1 MYDNP
6 IQQRELLICYQ
17 VCSPKY
23 TEKNYCVI
31 YYENPIH
38 QDEKQQEHS
47 LTVSKEYTTPPKR
60 VRLVY
65 NTLTGIYNT
74 ITRQDVFCDHNKT
87 SQYCQRDSKYVPS
100 KAIPRVS
107 YCVKCAGTVPP
118 PVQPPPRSPV
128 SYGEAGEGKRRFVKL
143 NGMCIV
149 FFLAAGIQSKGSFL

>member
-1 MYDNP
+1 MKTPYTKTKNNKN
-6 IQQRELLICYQ
+6 IVLQSLKSTLRHQRE
-17 VCSPKY
+17 S
-23 TEKNYCVI
+23 
-31 YYENPIH
+31 
-38 QDEKQQEHS
+38 
-47 LTVSKEYTTPPKR
+47 
-60 VRLVY
+60 RLVY

-74 ITRQDVFCDHNKT
+74 ITRQDEFCDHNKT
-87 SQYCQRDSKYVPS
+87 SQYCQHDSKYVPS

-149 FFLAAGIQSKGSFL
+149 FFFSSWHTVEGLFFMIFVILFYVAEVVVILNDRF